1 MKVMTEIKHQENSS
15 TSSKDLK
22 RGLIAFAVAAS
33 LSLTVAGLL
42 STQESFAAPKATGAS
57 TKTTK
62 DKKEPAADKD
72 SKDKDAKDKDA
83 KDKDGKEKAEAPAA
97 PEPPLENVQS
107 VTTQQLVDNPN
118 QYLHKNVKFTAPF
131 HAYSSLALDYKPAL
145 RPSKSF
151 LSFLILR
158 PNSKVPF
165 SEIKLAM
172 PIPKDKDPKN
182 KLLQDLKDGDTI
194 EVAGTVFATALDEP
208 WVDVKQLVKIASA
221 PDPKKDKEKDS
232 AKKEDT
238 K

>member
-1 MKVMTEIKHQENSS
+1 MKVMTEIKHQVISS
-15 TSSKDLK
+15 AYPVISK
-22 RGLIAFAVAAS
+22 RELIAFAVAAS
-33 LSLTVAGLL
+33 LSLTVAGLF
-42 STQESFAAPKATGAS
+42 STQPSIAAPKAGG
-57 TKTTK
+57 TTAK
-62 DKKEPAADKD
+62 PKEKKEPAATE
-72 SKDKDAKDKDA
+72 KDAKDKDA
-83 KDKDGKEKAEAPAA
+83 KDKDAKEKAEAAPA

-107 VTTQQLVDNPN
+107 ITTQQLVDNPN

-145 RPSKSF
+145 RPSKSY

-221 PDPKKDKEKDS
+221 PDPKKDKEKES

>member
-1 MKVMTEIKHQENSS
+1 VKVMTEIKHQEFSS
-15 TSSKDLK
+15 ARSDDWK
-22 RGLIAFAVAAS
+22 RELIAFSVAAS
-33 LSLTVAGLL
+33 LSITVAGLV
-42 STQESFAAPKATGAS
+42 STQPSVAAPKAG
-57 TKTTK
+57 TTTAKPKEK
-62 DKKEPAADKD
+62 DKKEPAAA
-72 SKDKDAKDKDA
+72 DKDAKDKEA
-83 KDKDGKEKAEAPAA
+83 KEKAEAPPA

-118 QYLHKNVKFTAPF
+118 QYLHKNIKFTAPF

-145 RPSKSF
+145 RPSKSH

>member
-1 MKVMTEIKHQENSS
+1 MTEIKHQEISS
-15 TSSKDLK
+15 IGKK
-22 RGLIAFAVAAS
+22 RGLIAFAAAFS
-33 LSLTVAGLL
+33 VSLTVSGLV
-42 STQESFAAPKATGAS
+42 SIQDSAAAPKAGS
-57 TKTTK
+57 TVVKTTK
-62 DKKEPAADKD
+62 DKKEALAADKDAKD
-72 SKDKDAKDKDA
+72 SKDKEA
-83 KDKDGKEKAEAPAA
+83 KDKDGKDEKKAEAPPA
-97 PEPPLENVQS
+97 PEPPLENVQM
-107 VTTQQLVDNPN
+107 VTTQELVDAP
-118 QYLHKNVKFTAPF
+118 QKYLHKNVKFCAPF

-145 RPSKSF
+145 RPSKTH

-158 PNSKVPF
+158 PASKVPF

-208 WVDVKQLVKIASA
+208 WIDVKQLVKTASA

-232 AKKEDT
+232 AKKDDS

>member
-1 MKVMTEIKHQENSS
+1 MTEIKHQAIS
-15 TSSKDLK
+15 TNGKQ
-22 RGLIAFAVAAS
+22 RGLMALALAFS
-33 LSLTVAGLL
+33 LSLAASGLV
-42 STQESFAAPKATGAS
+42 SVQDGMAAPAKTAAKAA
-57 TKTTK
+57 
-62 DKKEPAADKD
+62 KEKAPA
-72 SKDKDAKDKDA
+72 KDAKDAKDA
-83 KDKDGKEKAEAPAA
+83 KPADKKADDKDKEKAEAPAP

-107 VTTQQLVDNPN
+107 VTTQQLVDAP
-118 QYLHKNVKFTAPF
+118 QTYLHKNVKFTAPF
-131 HAYSSLALDYKPAL
+131 HAYSSLALDYKPAM
-145 RPSKSF
+145 RPSKTH

-208 WVDVKQLVKIASA
+208 WIDVKQLVKIASA
-221 PDPKKDKEKDS
+221 PDPKKDKEKES
-232 AKKEDT
+232 AKET

>member
-1 MKVMTEIKHQENSS
+1 MTEIKHQEISLIGN
-15 TSSKDLK
+15 K
-22 RGLIAFAVAAS
+22 RGFIAFAAAVS
-33 LSLTVAGLL
+33 VSLTVAGL
-42 STQESFAAPKATGAS
+42 SSIQVSNAAPKAGAAA
-57 TKTTK
+57 KTTK
-62 DKKEPAADKD
+62 DKKEAPAADKD
-72 SKDKDAKDKDA
+72 SKDKDAKDKDG
-83 KDKDGKEKAEAPAA
+83 KDDKKAEAPVV
-97 PEPPLENVQS
+97 PEPPLENVQL
-107 VTTQQLVDNPN
+107 VTTQELVDAP
-118 QYLHKNVKFTAPF
+118 QKFLHKNVKFCAPF
-131 HAYSSLALDYKPAL
+131 HAYTSLALDYKPAL
-145 RPSKSF
+145 RPAKTH

-208 WVDVKQLVKIASA
+208 WIDVKQLIKTASA

-232 AKKEDT
+232 AKKEDS

>member
-1 MKVMTEIKHQENSS
+1 MKVMIEIKDQEISS
-15 TSSKDLK
+15 TNSKNSQISK
-22 RGLIAFAVAAS
+22 RRLIAFAVAAS
-33 LSLTVAGLL
+33 LSLTVVGFV
-42 STQESFAAPKATGAS
+42 STQQSVAAPKTSGTS
-57 TKTTK
+57 TKPAK
-62 DKKEPAADKD
+62 DKKEPAGADKD
-72 SKDKDAKDKDA
+72 SKDKDA
-83 KDKDGKEKAEAPAA
+83 KDKDGKEKAEAAPV
-97 PEPPLENVQS
+97 PEPPLENVQN
-107 VTTQQLVDNPN
+107 VTTQQLVDEPN
-118 QYLHKNVKFTAPF
+118 KYLHKNVKFTAPF
-131 HAYSSLALDYKPAL
+131 HAYSSLALDYKPAM
-145 RPSKSF
+145 RASKSY

-232 AKKEDT
+232 AKHEDT

>member
-1 MKVMTEIKHQENSS
+1 MTEIKHQAIS
-15 TSSKDLK
+15 TNGKQ
-22 RGLIAFAVAAS
+22 RGLMALALAFS
-33 LSLTVAGLL
+33 LSLAASGLV
-42 STQESFAAPKATGAS
+42 SVQDSFAAPAKSVA
-57 TKTTK
+57 KTAK
-62 DKKEPAADKD
+62 DKTPG
-72 SKDKDAKDKDA
+72 KDAKDAKDA
-83 KDKDGKEKAEAPAA
+83 KPADKKADDKDGKEKEKAEAPAA

-107 VTTQQLVDNPN
+107 VTTQQLVDAP
-118 QYLHKNVKFTAPF
+118 QTYLHKNVKFTAPF
-131 HAYSSLALDYKPAL
+131 HAYSSLALDYKPAM
-145 RPSKSF
+145 RPSKTH

-208 WVDVKQLVKIASA
+208 WIDVKQLVKIASA
-221 PDPKKDKEKDS
+221 PDPKKDKEKES
-232 AKKEDT
+232 AKET

>member
-1 MKVMTEIKHQENSS
+1 MKVMIEIKDQEISS
-15 TSSKDLK
+15 TNSKNSQISK
-22 RGLIAFAVAAS
+22 RRLIALAVAAS
-33 LSLTVAGLL
+33 LSLTVVGFV
-42 STQESFAAPKATGAS
+42 STQQSVAAPKASGTS
-57 TKTTK
+57 TKPAK
-62 DKKEPAADKD
+62 DKKEPAGADKD
-72 SKDKDAKDKDA
+72 SKDKDA
-83 KDKDGKEKAEAPAA
+83 KDKDGKEKAEAAPV
-97 PEPPLENVQS
+97 PEPPLENVQN
-107 VTTQQLVDNPN
+107 VTTQQLVDEPN
-118 QYLHKNVKFTAPF
+118 KYLHKNVKFTAPF
-131 HAYSSLALDYKPAL
+131 HAYSSLALDYKPAM
-145 RPSKSF
+145 RASKSY

-232 AKKEDT
+232 AKHEDT

>member
-1 MKVMTEIKHQENSS
+1 MKVMTEIKHQEFSLIG
-15 TSSKDLK
+15 KK
-22 RGLIAFAVAAS
+22 RGLVAFAAAIS
-33 LSLTVAGLL
+33 LSLTISGLV
-42 STQESFAAPKATGAS
+42 SIQDSAAAPKAGS
-57 TKTTK
+57 TK
-62 DKKEPAADKD
+62 KEAPAAVKD
-72 SKDKDAKDKDA
+72 AKDKDKDAKDKDA

-97 PEPPLENVQS
+97 PEPPLENVQM
-107 VTTQQLVDNPN
+107 VTTQELVDAP
-118 QYLHKNVKFTAPF
+118 QKFLHKNVKFCAPF

-145 RPSKSF
+145 RPAKTH

-208 WVDVKQLVKIASA
+208 WIDVKQLVKTASA

-232 AKKEDT
+232 AKKEDS

>member
-1 MKVMTEIKHQENSS
+1 MKVMIEIKDQEISS
-15 TSSKDLK
+15 TNSKNSQISK
-22 RGLIAFAVAAS
+22 RRLIAFAVAAS
-33 LSLTVAGLL
+33 LSLTVVGFV
-42 STQESFAAPKATGAS
+42 STQQSVAAPKASGTS
-57 TKTTK
+57 TKPAK
-62 DKKEPAADKD
+62 DKKEPAGADKD
-72 SKDKDAKDKDA
+72 SKDKDA
-83 KDKDGKEKAEAPAA
+83 KDKDGKEKAEAAPV
-97 PEPPLENVQS
+97 PEPPLENVQN
-107 VTTQQLVDNPN
+107 VTTQQLVDEPN
-118 QYLHKNVKFTAPF
+118 KYLHKNVKFTAPF
-131 HAYSSLALDYKPAL
+131 HAYSSLALDYKPAM
-145 RPSKSF
+145 RASKSY

-232 AKKEDT
+232 AKHEDT

>member
-1 MKVMTEIKHQENSS
+1 MIEIKDQEISS
-15 TSSKDLK
+15 TNSKNSQISK
-22 RGLIAFAVAAS
+22 RRLIAFAVAAS
-33 LSLTVAGLL
+33 LSLTVVGFV
-42 STQESFAAPKATGAS
+42 STQQSVAAPKASGTS
-57 TKTTK
+57 TKPAK
-62 DKKEPAADKD
+62 DKKEPAGADKD
-72 SKDKDAKDKDA
+72 SKDKDA
-83 KDKDGKEKAEAPAA
+83 KDKDGKEKAEAAPV
-97 PEPPLENVQS
+97 PEPPLENVQN
-107 VTTQQLVDNPN
+107 VTTQQLVDEPN
-118 QYLHKNVKFTAPF
+118 KYLHKNVKFTAPF
-131 HAYSSLALDYKPAL
+131 HAYSSLALDYKPAM
-145 RPSKSF
+145 RASKSY

-232 AKKEDT
+232 AKHEDT

>member
-1 MKVMTEIKHQENSS
+1 MREIKHLEISLAGSN
-15 TSSKDLK
+15 
-22 RGLIAFAVAAS
+22 RGFIALAAAVS
-33 LSLTVAGLL
+33 LSLSVAGLV
-42 STQESFAAPKATGAS
+42 SMQDCSAAPKSAAKQAKEKKDSAAS
-57 TKTTK
+57 
-62 DKKEPAADKD
+62 DKD
-72 SKDKDAKDKDA
+72 SKDKENKDSKDS
-83 KDKDGKEKAEAPAA
+83 KEKAEAPAA
-97 PEPPLENVQS
+97 PEPPLENVQN
-107 VTTQQLVDNPN
+107 VTTQQLVDKPAD
-118 QYLHKNVKFTAPF
+118 YLHKNVKFTAPF
-131 HAYSSLALDYKPAL
+131 HAYSSLALDYKPAM
-145 RPSKSF
+145 RSSKNY

-208 WVDVKQLVKIASA
+208 WVDVKQLTKIASA

-232 AKKEDT
+232 AKET

>member
-1 MKVMTEIKHQENSS
+1 MIEIKDQEISS
-15 TSSKDLK
+15 TNSKNSQISK
-22 RGLIAFAVAAS
+22 RRLIAFAVAAS
-33 LSLTVAGLL
+33 LSLTVVGFV
-42 STQESFAAPKATGAS
+42 STQQSVAAPKTSGTS
-57 TKTTK
+57 TKPAK
-62 DKKEPAADKD
+62 DKKEPAGADKD
-72 SKDKDAKDKDA
+72 SKDKDA
-83 KDKDGKEKAEAPAA
+83 KDKDGKEKAEAAPV
-97 PEPPLENVQS
+97 PEPPLENVQN
-107 VTTQQLVDNPN
+107 VTTQQLVDEPN
-118 QYLHKNVKFTAPF
+118 KYLHKNVKFTAPF
-131 HAYSSLALDYKPAL
+131 HAYSSLALDYKPAM
-145 RPSKSF
+145 RASKSY

-232 AKKEDT
+232 AKHEDT

>member
-1 MKVMTEIKHQENSS
+1 MTEIKHQALS
-15 TSSKDLK
+15 TNGKQ
-22 RGLIAFAVAAS
+22 RGLMALTLAFS
-33 LSLTVAGLL
+33 LSLAASGLV
-42 STQESFAAPKATGAS
+42 SVQHSFAAPAKSVA
-57 TKTTK
+57 KTAK
-62 DKKEPAADKD
+62 DKAPA
-72 SKDKDAKDKDA
+72 KDAKDTKDA
-83 KDKDGKEKAEAPAA
+83 KPAEKKADDKDGKDKEKAEAPAA

-107 VTTQQLVDNPN
+107 VTTQQLVDTP
-118 QYLHKNVKFTAPF
+118 QTYLHKNVKFTAPF
-131 HAYSSLALDYKPAL
+131 HAYSSLALDYKPAM
-145 RPSKSF
+145 RPSKTH

-208 WVDVKQLVKIASA
+208 WIDVKQLVKTASA
-221 PDPKKDKEKDS
+221 PDPKKDKEKES
-232 AKKEDT
+232 AKET

>member
-1 MKVMTEIKHQENSS
+1 MKVMTEIKHQVISSSNSAIS
-15 TSSKDLK
+15 K
-22 RGLIAFAVAAS
+22 RGFIALAAAAS
-33 LSLTVAGLL
+33 LSLTVAGLV
-42 STQESFAAPKATGAS
+42 STQPSIAAPKAGGA
-57 TKTTK
+57 TTK
-62 DKKEPAADKD
+62 PKEKKEPAAAEKDAKDKE
-72 SKDKDAKDKDA
+72 SKDKDAK
-83 KDKDGKEKAEAPAA
+83 EKAEAAPA

-145 RPSKSF
+145 RPSKSY

-221 PDPKKDKEKDS
+221 PDPKKDKEKES

>member
-1 MKVMTEIKHQENSS
+1 MTEIKHQEPSIAG
-15 TSSKDLK
+15 KK
-22 RGLIAFAVAAS
+22 MRLIAFCAALS
-33 LSLTVAGLL
+33 LSLTVSGLVGI
-42 STQESFAAPKATGAS
+42 QKGEAAPKAGGAVA
-57 TKTTK
+57 KTTK
-62 DKKEPAADKD
+62 EKKEPAGADKESKEKE
-72 SKDKDAKDKDA
+72 SKD
-83 KDKDGKEKAEAPAA
+83 KEKAEAPAA

-107 VTTQQLVDNPN
+107 VTTQQLVDAP
-118 QYLHKNVKFTAPF
+118 QTYLHKNVKFSAPF
-131 HAYSSLALDYKPAL
+131 HAYSSLALDYKPAM
-145 RPSKSF
+145 RPSKTH

-208 WVDVKQLVKIASA
+208 WIDVKQLVKTASA
-221 PDPKKDKEKDS
+221 PDPKKDKEKES
-232 AKKEDT
+232 AKET

>member
-1 MKVMTEIKHQENSS
+1 MKVMTEIKHQEVSS
-15 TSSKDLK
+15 TNSKDSK

-33 LSLTVAGLL
+33 LTLTVVGFV
-42 STQESFAAPKATGAS
+42 STQQSVAAPKASGTSA
-57 TKTTK
+57 KPAK
-62 DKKEPAADKD
+62 DKKEPAGADKD
-72 SKDKDAKDKDA
+72 SKDKDA
-83 KDKDGKEKAEAPAA
+83 KDKDGKEKAEAAPV
-97 PEPPLENVQS
+97 PEPPLENVQN
-107 VTTQQLVDNPN
+107 VTTQQLVDEPN
-118 QYLHKNVKFTAPF
+118 KYLHKNVKFTAPF
-131 HAYSSLALDYKPAL
+131 HAYSSLALDYKPAM
-145 RPSKSF
+145 RASKSY

-172 PIPKDKDPKN
+172 AIPKDKDPKN

-232 AKKEDT
+232 AKHEDT

>member
-1 MKVMTEIKHQENSS
+1 MTEIKHQEISLIG
-15 TSSKDLK
+15 KK
-22 RGLIAFAVAAS
+22 RGLIAFAAAFS
-33 LSLTVAGLL
+33 VSLTVSGLL
-42 STQESFAAPKATGAS
+42 SIQDASAAPKAGNTVG
-57 TKTTK
+57 KTTK
-62 DKKEPAADKD
+62 DKKEAPAADKD
-72 SKDKDAKDKDA
+72 GKDAKDSKDKEA
-83 KDKDGKEKAEAPAA
+83 KDKDGKDDKKAEAPAA
-97 PEPPLENVQS
+97 PEPPLENVQN
-107 VTTQQLVDNPN
+107 VTTQQLVDAP
-118 QYLHKNVKFTAPF
+118 QTYLHKNVKFSAPF
-131 HAYSSLALDYKPAL
+131 HAYSSLALDYKPAM
-145 RPSKSF
+145 RPSKTH

-208 WVDVKQLVKIASA
+208 WIDVKQLVKTASA

-232 AKKEDT
+232 AKKEES

>member
-1 MKVMTEIKHQENSS
+1 MREIKHQDTS
-15 TSSKDLK
+15 TNDKN
-22 RGLIAFAVAAS
+22 RGLLALALAFS
-33 LSLTVAGLL
+33 LSLAASGLVNVQK
-42 STQESFAAPKATGAS
+42 SEAAPAKAPAKS
-57 TKTTK
+57 V
-62 DKKEPAADKD
+62 KEKAPAN
-72 SKDKDAKDKDA
+72 SKDAKDKPAD
-83 KDKDGKEKAEAPAA
+83 KKSDDKDGKDKEKAEAPAA

-107 VTTQQLVDNPN
+107 VTTQQLVDAP
-118 QYLHKNVKFTAPF
+118 QAFLHKNVKFTAPF

-145 RPSKSF
+145 RPSKTH

-221 PDPKKDKEKDS
+221 PDPKKDKEKES
-232 AKKEDT
+232 AKET

>member
-1 MKVMTEIKHQENSS
+1 MTEIKHQEISLIG
-15 TSSKDLK
+15 KK
-22 RGLIAFAVAAS
+22 RGLIAFAAAFS
-33 LSLTVAGLL
+33 LSFTVSGLL
-42 STQESFAAPKATGAS
+42 SVQDAAAAPKTGA
-57 TKTTK
+57 TAVKTTK
-62 DKKEPAADKD
+62 DKKDAPAADKD
-72 SKDKDAKDKDA
+72 SKDKEA
-83 KDKDGKEKAEAPAA
+83 KDKDGKDDKKAEAPPA
-97 PEPPLENVQS
+97 PEPPLENVQL
-107 VTTQQLVDNPN
+107 VTTQELVDAP
-118 QYLHKNVKFTAPF
+118 QKFLHKNVKFCAPF

-145 RPSKSF
+145 RPSKTH

-208 WVDVKQLVKIASA
+208 WVDVKQLIKTASA

-232 AKKEDT
+232 AKKEDS